1 MKKKINIFRS
11 AFFQSAIIFSSKLL
25 GLFRNIL
32 IASYFGVSPLAS
44 AFTLAL
50 MIPYKLRR
58 ILGESALD
66 AFFVPVY
73 TAMDKKYDLKRVNF
87 FISNLINTIS
97 IFVIMIIII
106 SQFFM
111 SDILS
116 VVTHGLAISSP
127 DAFIFGVSLSKITI
141 VFLLA
146 MPIIAIFMGLFHAN
160 GSFLLPATNSIVL
173 NIFVIF
179 SLIYF
184 SNTGKS
190 LKQVGFKVGY
200 AYLIAGALIIIYQYF
215 LIKKR
220 YNFEFSFKLNLKTEG
235 IKRIFKMM
243 LPATLSMA
251 VFNINFL
258 IDTFLASFIR
268 DGAAISVFRYSEIIV
283 QFPIGVIGVAIF
295 NTSLPSLSRH
305 VKDGNIKKSKNIFE
319 RLLRFLIYLSL
330 PISFGLL
337 AIKHNFISLIYQYKN
352 FNVNDVAL
360 VTNVLQ
366 YFLIGLIGFL
376 GVRIAASL
384 FYAKEEVQI
393 PLKVSVIS
401 VLINIILNFILVVH
415 METAGLAL
423 ASSIAGIVNI
433 LLLIII
439 ANRKYFKIDFKEIT
453 VTFIKAFTASF
464 IMYLIVSHLSGIF
477 EIKSVIDRIISVI
490 IPVVTGVISYIV
502 LSLIFKIQEFKDIYK
517 NLVLNKKE

>member
-11 AFFQSAIIFSSKLL
+11 AFFQSGIIFSSKLL
-25 GLFRNIL
+25 GLLRNIL

-87 FISNLINTIS
+87 FISNLISTIS
-97 IFVIMIIII
+97 VIVVVIIILI
-106 SQFFM
+106 QLFM

-116 VVTHGLAISSP
+116 VVTHGLAVSSP
-127 DAFIFGVSLSKITI
+127 EAFLFGVSLSKITI
-141 VFLLA
+141 IFLFA

-184 SNTGKS
+184 SKMGNT
-190 LKQVGFKVGY
+190 LKEVGFKVGY
-200 AYLIAGALIIIYQYF
+200 AYVIAGVVIIIYQYF

-220 YNFEFSFKLNLKTEG
+220 YNFKFSFNLNLKTEG
-235 IKRIFKMM
+235 IKRVFKMM

-268 DGAAISVFRYSEIIV
+268 GGAAISVFRYSEIIV

-319 RLLRFLIYLSL
+319 RLLRFLIYLSI
-330 PISFGLL
+330 PISFGIF

-352 FNVNDVAL
+352 FNVNDVSL

-376 GVRIAASL
+376 GVRIVSSL

-393 PLKVSVIS
+393 PLKVSVVS

-415 METAGLAL
+415 MKTAGLAL

-433 LLLIII
+433 TLLIFI
-439 ANRKYFKIDFKEIT
+439 ANRRYFKIDFKEMII
-453 VTFIKAFTASF
+453 TFIKTFVASY
-464 IMYLIVSHLSGIF
+464 IMYLIVSYVSDIF
-477 EIKSVIDRIISVI
+477 VIESIFDRIISVV
-490 IPVVTGVISYIV
+490 IPVIMGIIIYII
-502 LSLIFKIQEFKDIYK
+502 LSLIFKIKEFKDIFN
-517 NLVLNKKE
+517 NLILGRK

>member
-25 GLFRNIL
+25 GLLRNIL

-73 TAMDKKYDLKRVNF
+73 TAMDKKYELKRVNF
-87 FISNLINTIS
+87 FISNLISSIS
-97 IFVIMIIII
+97 VLVIIII
-106 SQFFM
+106 IFAQIFM
-111 SDILS
+111 GDILS
-116 VVTHGLAISSP
+116 VITHGLAVSSP
-127 DAFIFGVSLSKITI
+127 EAFLFGVSLSKITI
-141 VFLLA
+141 LFLFS

-160 GSFLLPATNSIVL
+160 GSFLLPATNSIIL

-179 SLIYF
+179 SLVYF
-184 SNTGKS
+184 SRMGDS
-190 LKQVGFKVGY
+190 LKDVGFKVGY
-200 AYLIAGALIIIYQYF
+200 AYIIAGIVIILYQYF
-215 LIKKR
+215 LIRKR
-220 YNFEFSFKLNLKTEG
+220 YNFKFSFNINLKTEG

-268 DGAAISVFRYSEIIV
+268 GGAAISVFRYSEIIV

-330 PISFGLL
+330 PISFGIF

-352 FNVNDVAL
+352 FNVSDVGL

-393 PLKVSVIS
+393 PLKVSVVA
-401 VLINIILNFILVVH
+401 VLVNIVLNFILVVH

-433 LLLIII
+433 VLLILI
-439 ANRKYFKIDFKEIT
+439 ANRKYFKINFKEIG
-453 VTFIKAFTASF
+453 VTFIKAFVASF
-464 IMYLIVSHLSGIF
+464 VMYLIVSHISGLF
-477 EIKSVIDRIISVI
+477 EIENIGDRIVSVLV
-490 IPVVTGVISYIV
+490 PVIAGIISYIF
-502 LSLIFKIQEFKDIYK
+502 LSLVLKIQEFSDIFK
-517 NLVLNKKE
+517 NLVLNKK